1 MLLLS
6 FAYDHGPASPI
17 CLPKNWHVRNLPD
30 HLMVCVGF
38 SLHIRLWR
46 CITCPACS
54 DLAHMKRIFLD
65 VVSDRFLWIF
75 CCVGRSRC
83 IAWWGKPQNDD
94 NSTARRGAGASN
106 LPTKHR
112 RVLIQSRCTCFV
124 TLAWVGARGN
134 CLQAHPCGLHFE
146 RWYHDDR
153 RYAQGVRHPWNE
165 DSGFWLHQLIG
176 PLDNGWAPPNCVHC
190 CSAVSIPHGTSSF

>member
-1 MLLLS
+1 
-6 FAYDHGPASPI
+6 
-17 CLPKNWHVRNLPD
+17 
-30 HLMVCVGF
+30 MVCVGF

-75 CCVGRSRC
+75 CWVGRSR
-83 IAWWGKPQNDD
+83 W
-94 NSTARRGAGASN
+94 AGASN

-153 RYAQGVRHPWNE
+153 RYAQGVRHPWHE
-165 DSGFWLHQLIG
+165 DSGFWLHQQIG
-176 PLDNGWAPPNCVHC
+176 PLDATQLRALLLGSLYSPWHQLILDFRQDLRDAARSFRNRAAIATNHR
-190 CSAVSIPHGTSSF
+190 SA